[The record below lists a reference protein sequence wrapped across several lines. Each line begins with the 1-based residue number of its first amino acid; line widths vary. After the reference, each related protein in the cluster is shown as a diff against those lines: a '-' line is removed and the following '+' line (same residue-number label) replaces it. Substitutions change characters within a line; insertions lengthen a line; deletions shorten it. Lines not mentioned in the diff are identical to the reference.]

1 MCNAKPKK
9 GWEIDNIRFCIFREE
24 AVRRGN
30 AQIDTLKQVYS
41 NVFPNIE
48 DIINSH
54 QEGIYTA
61 NYCDKPD
68 NVGHEQILQRHLEN
82 NNIKFELRNFK
93 NYLFRDK
100 DKRTRIHSVEG

>member
-1 MCNAKPKK
+1 MD
-9 GWEIDNIRFCIFREE
+9 ELDNSIIYAPDDNSHNYGFNDQF
-24 AVRRGN
+24 ALGSSKN
-30 AQIDTLKQVYS
+30 MDVYS

-54 QEGIYTA
+54 LEGIYTA